1 MNYKLLNYFFVI
13 EMKMMESPRIVM
25 EEDGV
30 LLPTIK
36 QELKRKMDITFAPL
50 GAK

>member
-1 MNYKLLNYFFVI
+1 
-13 EMKMMESPRIVM
+13 M

-50 GAK
+50 GAKQVMIQINQKMENGNVDQKQY